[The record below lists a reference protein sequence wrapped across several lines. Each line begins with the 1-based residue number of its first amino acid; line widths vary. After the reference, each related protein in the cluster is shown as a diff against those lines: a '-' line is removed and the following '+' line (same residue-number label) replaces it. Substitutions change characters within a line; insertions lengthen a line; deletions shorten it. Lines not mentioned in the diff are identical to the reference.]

1 MPRVRCRWSHRSR
14 SCYLISMTA
23 GEFEVVIAGAGIA
36 GLTAGLTSA
45 RLDRKTLILTGGVP
59 GGQLLSI
66 EKVDGFPGFPEGI
79 AGYDL
84 CPLTQE
90 QAAAAGAEFA
100 AGALEAIEP
109 ADEGRWRL
117 MTGEGAEYLARAVVV
132 ATGARLKELGV
143 VGEECLRGKGVSHCA
158 SCDAPLMRERSVVV
172 VGGGDS
178 AAQEALTLADSTARV
193 VILHRSNALS
203 AQGAYRK
210 RVTAHPKIEIRFNV
224 MVEEILG
231 DSGVAGVRLC
241 ETASGASATLE
252 AAGVFVYVGMEPN
265 STVLK
270 GKLALDSAGRVP
282 TDAAMRTALR
292 GVFAAGAVRSGR
304 LGRAVISAG
313 EGAAAAIAADRYLS
327 DDRWREGQ

>member
-1 MPRVRCRWSHRSR
+1 
-14 SCYLISMTA
+14 MTA

>member
-1 MPRVRCRWSHRSR
+1 
-14 SCYLISMTA
+14 MTA
-23 GEFEVVIAGAGIA
+23 GELEVVIAGAGIA

-45 RLDRKTLILTGGVP
+45 RLGRKTLILTGGVS

-84 CPLTQE
+84 CPLIQE
-90 QAAAAGAEFA
+90 QAVAAGAEFA
-100 AGALEAIEP
+100 AGALEVIEP

-143 VGEECLRGKGVSHCA
+143 AGEERLRGKGVSHCA
-158 SCDAPLMRERSVVV
+158 SCDAPLMRGRTVVV

-178 AAQEALTLADSTARV
+178 AAQEALTLADSAARV
-193 VILHRSNALS
+193 VILHRSDAFS
-203 AQGAYRK
+203 AQAAYRE

-224 MVEEILG
+224 TVEEILG
-231 DSGVAGVRLC
+231 DSGVAGVRLR
-241 ETASGASATLE
+241 ETATGASATLE

-282 TDAAMRTALR
+282 TDAAMRTALH
-292 GVFAAGAVRSGR
+292 GVFAAGAVRSGW
-304 LGRAVISAG
+304 LGRAMSAG
-313 EGAAAAIAADRYLS
+313 EGAAAAIAAARYLS